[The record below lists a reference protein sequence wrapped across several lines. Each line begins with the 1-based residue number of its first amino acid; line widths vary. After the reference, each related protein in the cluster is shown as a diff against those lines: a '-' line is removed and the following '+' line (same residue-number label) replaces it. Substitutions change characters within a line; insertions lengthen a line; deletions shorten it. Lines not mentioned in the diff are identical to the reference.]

1 MPVLSIR
8 MSEDE
13 HEALKKYARAKN
25 VSMSKAMKD
34 TFFDKL
40 EDEFDI
46 ECFDKAYDDFLK
58 NPVTYSPDEVKR
70 IIH

>member
-13 HEALKKYARAKN
+13 HETLKKYAREKN

-34 TFFDKL
+34 AFFDKL

-46 ECFDKAYDDFLK
+46 EYFDKAYDDFLK
-58 NPVTYSPDEVKR
+58 DPVTYSPDEVKR